1 MKNQNIGNFCSI
13 LPLPSG
19 NTQLEHHIMRKLIG
33 IALIIGS
40 LFLGYQSYHKITDN
54 STSVEILDVEIGLS
68 NKSEKEE
75 GYLYAGLAVL
85 LFVGGAYLI
94 KK

>member
-1 MKNQNIGNFCSI
+1 
-13 LPLPSG
+13 
-19 NTQLEHHIMRKLIG
+19 MRQLIG
-33 IALIIGS
+33 LAFIIGS
-40 LFLGYQSYHKITDN
+40 LFLGYQGYHKIADN

-75 GYLYAGLAVL
+75 GYLVAGLAVL

-94 KK
+94 RK